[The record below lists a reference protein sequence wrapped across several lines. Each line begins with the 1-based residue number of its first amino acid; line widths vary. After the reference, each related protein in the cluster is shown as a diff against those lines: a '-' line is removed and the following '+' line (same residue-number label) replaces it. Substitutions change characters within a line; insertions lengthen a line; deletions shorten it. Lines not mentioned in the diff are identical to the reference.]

1 MKIGNRLEPG
11 GWKGYISREK
21 QVMAFMVAKEK
32 EVQIFWKRLKA
43 GTLLDCA
50 GGGRVEILSPG
61 TWNFEEGPDF
71 RDAKFAVG
79 GELRKGDVEIH
90 IKSSDWTAHGHSS
103 DPRYRDVKIHAVLE
117 DDAADPVPSAITV
130 LLPADAK
137 FAKSK
142 TSQNMKFG
150 AGECTKFFSSMDDN
164 AVHRLLS
171 EAGVERFREKARGA
185 TAEIIASGFD
195 NALLRRIFEAV
206 GYKKNKD
213 NFIELFERVS
223 AHPEFSGGKMV
234 DALIWGES
242 GLLPDPTTRKVHPE
256 MKAFACGLWGAW
268 WLRREGDRPPI
279 RWVKSGV
286 RPLNSPERRIAGLC
300 AVISKS
306 GVRISAKIAA
316 LKRSSRSPAKFTEEL
331 LRLFTAS
338 DPVWDSWTNFRDKRN
353 VKAAVIGEMRA
364 LDIAVNVVL
373 PFLFAKFAMEND
385 CGGADFCL
393 DTYKISP
400 RPQDNIRIETAA
412 NKWFE
417 PPSRAEAVIRDAA
430 SAQGAIYL
438 MKKFCEGNS
447 SYCPDCGLG
456 KSLS

>member
-1 MKIGNRLEPG
+1 
-11 GWKGYISREK
+11 
-21 QVMAFMVAKEK
+21 MVAKEK

-43 GTLLDCA
+43 GTLLDRA
-50 GGGRVEILSPG
+50 GGGKVEILSPG

-71 RDAKFAVG
+71 RDAKFAVA
-79 GELRKGDVEIH
+79 GEIVRGDVEIH
-90 IKSSDWTAHGHSS
+90 IKSSDWIAHGHSS
-103 DPRYRDVKIHAVLE
+103 DPRYRNVKLHAVLE
-117 DDAADPVPSAITV
+117 DDAPEAVPSVITV
-130 LLPADAK
+130 LFPADAK

-150 AGECTKFFSSMDDN
+150 AGECTKLFSSMDDDS
-164 AVHRLLS
+164 VHRLLS
-171 EAGVERFREKARGA
+171 DAGVERFREKARGA
-185 TAEIIASGFD
+185 TAEIIARGFD

-223 AHPEFSGGKMV
+223 AHPEFSGGKIV

-242 GLLPDPTTRKVHPE
+242 GLLPDPTTRKIHPE
-256 MKAFACGLWGAW
+256 MKELARGLWGAW
-268 WLRREGDRPPI
+268 WVRREGDRPPI
-279 RWVKSGV
+279 KWVKSGV

-300 AVISKS
+300 SVISKS
-306 GVRISAKIAA
+306 GIRISAKIAA
-316 LKRSSRSPAKFTEEL
+316 LKRSSRSPAKFAEEL
-331 LRLFTAS
+331 VRLFTAS
-338 DPVWDSWTNFRDKRN
+338 DPAWDSWTNFRDKRN
-353 VKAAVIGEMRA
+353 VKAAVIGEMRS

-385 CGGADFCL
+385 SGGAGFCL

-412 NKWFE
+412 NKWFV

-447 SYCPDCGLG
+447 SYCPVCGLRM
-456 KSLS
+456 SLSKSKAGA

>member
-286 RPLNSPERRIAGLC
+286 LQLNTP
-300 AVISKS
+300 
-306 GVRISAKIAA
+306 
-316 LKRSSRSPAKFTEEL
+316 
-331 LRLFTAS
+331 
-338 DPVWDSWTNFRDKRN
+338 
-353 VKAAVIGEMRA
+353 
-364 LDIAVNVVL
+364 
-373 PFLFAKFAMEND
+373 
-385 CGGADFCL
+385 
-393 DTYKISP
+393 
-400 RPQDNIRIETAA
+400 
-412 NKWFE
+412 
-417 PPSRAEAVIRDAA
+417 
-430 SAQGAIYL
+430 
-438 MKKFCEGNS
+438 
-447 SYCPDCGLG
+447 
-456 KSLS
+456 